1 MQLTRHMQAQPQ
13 AHLMTSAQYVE
24 HHLTHAMF
32 NLQTF
37 KFGYSDSF
45 WVINVDTLIV
55 SIVIGLA
62 FLITFAIVG
71 HFAKPGV
78 PGPFQNCI
86 ECIVEKVE
94 EIVDE
99 SYGRESRL
107 IAPLALTIFMWV
119 FLMNA
124 TDLLPVDLIPRILSL
139 FGIEQFKIVATS
151 DPMLTFALSIS
162 VFILIIFYNLKMKGL
177 FGLSKEILS
186 QPFGWKLL
194 PLNVIFRIIDEL
206 VKPLSLALRLYG
218 NLFAGEL
225 IFLLIAL
232 MPWWIQWTLGGIW
245 TIFHILIITIQAFI
259 FMMLTIVYLKMAGDK
274 H

>member
-1 MQLTRHMQAQPQ
+1 
-13 AHLMTSAQYVE
+13 MTSSEYVE
-24 HHLTHAMF
+24 HHLTHVMF

-37 KFGYSDSF
+37 KFGHFDTF
-45 WVINVDTLIV
+45 WAINVDTLIV
-55 SIVIGLA
+55 SIFLGLI

-71 HFAKPGV
+71 HRAKSGI
-78 PGPFQNCI
+78 PGPFQNFVECVI
-86 ECIVEKVE
+86 EKID
-94 EIVDE
+94 EIVNE
-99 SYGRESRL
+99 SYGRESKL

-124 TDLLPVDLIPRILSL
+124 MDLLPVDLFPRLFSL
-139 FGIEQFKIVATS
+139 VGIHHFKVVPTA

-162 VFILIIFYNLKMKGL
+162 VFFLIIFYNIKMKGPI
-177 FGLSKEILS
+177 GLSKEIIS
-186 QPFGWKLL
+186 QPFGLKLA
-194 PLNVIFRIIDEL
+194 PLNVAFRLIDEL

-225 IFLLIAL
+225 IFMLIAL
-232 MPWWIQWTLGGIW
+232 LPWWIQWTLGSIW

-259 FMMLTIVYLKMAGDK
+259 FMMLTIVYLKMAGDT